1 MRSYLLVLR
10 FAAFNVV
17 ALALLAV
24 VWLEGWIGRVVEADI
39 TRITSG
45 IAVVFAVGWLTSVY
59 RVLRCSRE
67 LNAATDPDMGAPS
80 RARWYREL
88 ADKARPEGRGAIAD
102 CLRSRLYA
110 RIAVVRTIANILV
123 TLGLIGTVIGFI
135 IALSGIDAAAM
146 TDVGAIGP
154 MVSTLIEG
162 MAVAL
167 YTTLVG
173 SVFHVWLLVNY
184 QLLATGTVN
193 LANAVIERAEAPDH
207 FAGPGAAVGAS
218 AGLVEA
224 GHA

>member
-24 VWLEGWIGRVVEADI
+24 IWLEGWIGRVVEVDV

-45 IAVVFAVGWLTSVY
+45 IAVVFAAGWLISVH
-59 RVLRCSRE
+59 RVLHCSRE
-67 LNAATDPDMGAPS
+67 LNAATGPGSGAPS
-80 RARWYREL
+80 RALWYREL
-88 ADKARPEGRGAIAD
+88 AAKARPEGRGAIAD

-110 RIAVVRTIANILV
+110 RIAVVRTIANSLV
-123 TLGLIGTVIGFI
+123 ILGLIGTVIGFI
-135 IALSGIDAAAM
+135 IALSGVDATAVA
-146 TDVGAIGP
+146 DVGAIGP

-173 SVFHVWLLVNY
+173 AIFHVWLLVNY
-184 QLLATGTVN
+184 QVLATGTVN
-193 LANAVIERAEAPDH
+193 LANAIIERTEAPGH
-207 FAGPGAAVGAS
+207 FTGAVA
-218 AGLVEA
+218 EA

>member
-10 FAAFNVV
+10 FAAFNVA
-17 ALALLAV
+17 ALALLTV
-24 VWLEGWIGRVVEADI
+24 VWFEGWVGRVVDSDV
-39 TRITSG
+39 TRITWV
-45 IAVVFAVGWLTSVY
+45 IAVVFAIGWLISAH
-59 RVLRCSRE
+59 RVWRCSRE
-67 LNAATDPDMGAPS
+67 LNAAATPDTAESS
-80 RARWYREL
+80 RVLWYRDL
-88 ADKARPEGRGAIAD
+88 AGKARAEARGAIAD

-135 IALSGIDAAAM
+135 IALSGVDANAVA
-146 TDVGAIGP
+146 DVGAIGP

-173 SVFHVWLLVNY
+173 AVFHVWLLVNY

-193 LANAVIERAEAPDH
+193 LANAIIERAEAPNH
-207 FAGPGAAVGAS
+207 FSSAAA
-218 AGLVEA
+218 AA

>member
-10 FAAFNVV
+10 FAAFNVA

-24 VWLEGWIGRVVEADI
+24 IWLEGWVGLVVESDI

-45 IAVVFAVGWLTSVY
+45 IAVVFAIGWLISAH

-67 LNAATDPDMGAPS
+67 LNAAANPGPAESS
-80 RARWYREL
+80 RALWYRDL
-88 ADKARPEGRGAIAD
+88 ADKVRPEARGAIAD

-135 IALSGIDAAAM
+135 IALSGVDANAVG
-146 TDVGAIGP
+146 DVGTIGS

-173 SVFHVWLLVNY
+173 AVFHVWLLVNY

-193 LANAVIERAEAPDH
+193 LANVIIERAEAPGH
-207 FAGPGAAVGAS
+207 FSSAVEA
-218 AGLVEA
+218 A

>member
-1 MRSYLLVLR
+1 MNSYLLVLR

-24 VWLEGWIGRVVEADI
+24 IWLEGWVGRVVEVDV

-45 IAVVFAVGWLTSVY
+45 IAVVFAAGWLISVH
-59 RVLRCSRE
+59 RVLHCSRE
-67 LNAATDPDMGAPS
+67 LNAATDPGSSAPS
-80 RARWYREL
+80 RSLWYREL
-88 ADKARPEGRGAIAD
+88 AAKARPEGRGAIAD

-110 RIAVVRTIANILV
+110 RIAVVRTIANSLV
-123 TLGLIGTVIGFI
+123 ILGLIGTVIGFI
-135 IALSGIDAAAM
+135 IALSGVDATAVA
-146 TDVGAIGP
+146 DVGAIGP

-173 SVFHVWLLVNY
+173 SIFHVWLLVNY
-184 QLLATGTVN
+184 QVLATGTVN
-193 LANAVIERAEAPDH
+193 LANAIIERTEAPDH
-207 FAGPGAAVGAS
+207 FTGAAA
-218 AGLVEA
+218 EA

>member
-10 FAAFNVV
+10 FAVFNVA
-17 ALALLAV
+17 ALALLVV
-24 VWLEGWIGRVVEADI
+24 VWLEGWITLVIESDI

-45 IAVVFAVGWLTSVY
+45 IALIFAVGWLICAH
-59 RVLRCSRE
+59 RIFRCSHE
-67 LNAATDPDMGAPS
+67 LNAAVNPDSAAPS
-80 RARWYREL
+80 RALWYRDL
-88 ADKARPEGRGAIAD
+88 VDKARPDGRSAIAD

-110 RIAVVRTIANILV
+110 RVVVVRTIANTLI

-135 IALSGIDAAAM
+135 IALSGVDANAVA
-146 TDVGAIGP
+146 DVGAIGP
-154 MVSTLIEG
+154 MVSTLIKG

-173 SVFHVWLLVNY
+173 SVLHVWLLVNY

-193 LANAVIERAEAPDH
+193 LANAIIERAESPEH
-207 FAGPGAAVGAS
+207 FS
-218 AGLVEA
+218 DTLVTT

>member
-10 FAAFNVV
+10 FATFNVA
-17 ALALLAV
+17 ALALLVV
-24 VWLEGWIGRVVEADI
+24 VWLEGWVGLVIESDI

-45 IAVVFAVGWLTSVY
+45 IAVVFVIGWLISAH

-67 LNAATDPDMGAPS
+67 LNAAANPDSAVSS

-88 ADKARPEGRGAIAD
+88 VDKTLPEGRGAIAD

-135 IALSGIDAAAM
+135 IALSGVDANAVA
-146 TDVGAIGP
+146 DVGAIGP

-173 SVFHVWLLVNY
+173 SIFHVWLLVNY

-193 LANAVIERAEAPDH
+193 LANAIIERAEAPDH
-207 FAGPGAAVGAS
+207 FVGTLAA
-218 AGLVEA
+218 A